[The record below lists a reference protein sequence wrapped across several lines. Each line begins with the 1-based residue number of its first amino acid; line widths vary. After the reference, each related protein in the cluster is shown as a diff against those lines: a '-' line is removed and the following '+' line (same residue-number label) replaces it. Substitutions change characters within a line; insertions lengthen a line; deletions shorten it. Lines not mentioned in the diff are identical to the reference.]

1 MNDFALLLV
10 SVSGPLPFPG
20 AVASADMIHGVPYLQ
35 C

>member
-20 AVASADMIHGVPYLQ
+20 AAVFKDMIHNVPFSQ